1 MTTTIKALVESKY
14 LEAAETT
21 QYVSQD
27 CKTTMDK
34 ATITN
39 VTASNAV
46 VSISVVASGSAA
58 GIANRVTYLK
68 SIAPKVTYSVAELI
82 PHVLESGDFVSTLA
96 GTASA
101 LVFRMSGRQFT

>member
-1 MTTTIKALVESKY
+1 MTTTLKALVESKY
-14 LEAAETT
+14 LEAVETS

-27 CKTTMDK
+27 CKTTIDK

-39 VTASNAV
+39 VTNANV
-46 VSISVVASGSAA
+46 IVSISIVASGSAA

-68 SIAPKVTYSVAELI
+68 SIAPKVTYSVAEMI

-96 GTASA
+96 ASASA